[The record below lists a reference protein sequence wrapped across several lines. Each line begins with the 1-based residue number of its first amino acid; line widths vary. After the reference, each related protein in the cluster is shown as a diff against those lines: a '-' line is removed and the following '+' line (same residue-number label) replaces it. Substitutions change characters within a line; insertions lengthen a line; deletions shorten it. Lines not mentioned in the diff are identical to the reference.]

1 MLIAGGLYREVCET
15 PYWNEEV
22 GSGVRAAAALS
33 QLCPSVELYTYRSTA
48 TGHAFD
54 SLTGMG
60 VIVHCSPRSHDIA
73 FAYFHPLSTPHIE
86 PTILPVRSASIVVK
100 GTNVLRF
107 GFREGSAVVQAE
119 RAVYDPQTARSIE
132 HFSSNGSR
140 AEELALVLNEA
151 ELRAYTGVDDVAAG
165 AALLLENNDADVVIL
180 KRGVRGALA
189 VSKNSATT
197 TIPAYQS
204 RRTFKIGTGDIFSA
218 VFAFYWAEL
227 RCSPVEAAHLA
238 SKAVSFYC
246 DFRQVPLPLN
256 FAHDRVP
263 ILGPSPSRVILKG
276 STATLGR
283 RYSLEEARH
292 CIETLGI
299 RVLAPDIDT
308 STHAED
314 IGREASLL
322 ILADGLSEAEIGSVL
337 NEYAD
342 CAGRIVLDEERRAT
356 LSNLTDVTDD
366 FTSAIYS
373 VCWGRTS

>member
-1 MLIAGGLYREVCET
+1 M
-15 PYWNEEV
+15 

-33 QLCPSVELYTYRSTA
+33 NLCPSLELYTYRSTA
-48 TGHAFD
+48 IGQAFD
-54 SLTGMG
+54 YLTGMG

-86 PTILPVRSASIVVK
+86 PTILPVRSAPMVVK
-100 GTNVLRF
+100 GQNVLRF
-107 GFREGSAVVQAE
+107 GFLEGSAVVNAE
-119 RAVYDPQTARSIE
+119 RAVYDPQTARCIE
-132 HFSSNGSR
+132 RFSSNGSR
-140 AEELALVLNEA
+140 AEKLALVLNEA
-151 ELRAYTGVDDVAAG
+151 ELRAYTGIDDVEAG
-165 AALLLENNDADVVIL
+165 TALLLQNNEAEVVIL

-189 VSKNSATT
+189 ASKNGSMS

-256 FAHDRVP
+256 FADDRVP
-263 ILGPSPSRVILKG
+263 IVGPSPSCVILKG

-299 RVLAPDIDT
+299 RVIAPDIDL
-308 STHAED
+308 STHAQD
-314 IGREASLL
+314 VGLEASLL
-322 ILADGLSEAEIGSVL
+322 ILADGLAETEIRSILDEHSERET
-337 NEYAD
+337 
-342 CAGRIVLDEERRAT
+342 RIILDEERRAS
-356 LSNLTDVTDD
+356 LASLTGVTDD
-366 FTSAIYS
+366 FTTAIYS
-373 VCWGRTS
+373 VCWGHTS